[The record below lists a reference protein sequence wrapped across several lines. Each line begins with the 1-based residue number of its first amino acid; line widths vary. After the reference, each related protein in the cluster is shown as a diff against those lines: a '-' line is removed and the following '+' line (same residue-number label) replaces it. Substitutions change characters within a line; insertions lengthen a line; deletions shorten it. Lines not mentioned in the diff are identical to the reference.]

1 MLRLNAKPALV
12 YFGEPGKSQCKT
24 WKAEENKMKARNA
37 IEQIPE
43 SLREIGL
50 SESLLNQAQVQDL
63 RR

>member
-12 YFGEPGKSQCKT
+12 YFGDPGKSQYKT

-37 IEQIPE
+37 IKQIAE

-50 SESLLNQAQVQDL
+50 SELFLNQAQV
-63 RR
+63 